1 MDLHDRVAQVQQLRD
16 KGGLLLTQ
24 SIADLLDLR
33 VNFRH
38 DILLVLR
45 LLNCVQVLLGERHV
59 LLDMLPFESLPHRVD
74 LLLQI
79 A

>member
-1 MDLHDRVAQVQQLRD
+1 MNLHDRIAQVQQLRD
-16 KGGLLLTQ
+16 KGGLLLAQ

-33 VNFRH
+33 VNFHH

-45 LLNCVQVLLGERHV
+45 LLNRVQVLLGERHI
-59 LLDMLPFESLPHRVD
+59 LLDLLPFESLPHLVD